1 MASKTIKAV
10 LAGAVAL
17 AAAGMTAQAHA
28 QAGTEKE
35 KCYGVVKAGKNDC
48 AAANGS
54 HSCGGQ
60 APVDASGDEWVA
72 VPKGLCD
79 KLVNG
84 SVTPVSAPAT
94 TAAPAVEAPSTATAP
109 AEGAAH

>member
-1 MASKTIKAV
+1 MASRKTMNTL

-17 AAAGMTAQAHA
+17 AVAGTAGAANAQA
-28 QAGTEKE
+28 EKE

-48 AAANGS
+48 AAAGGA

-60 APVDASGDEWVA
+60 AAANGLGDEWVA

-84 SVTPVSAPAT
+84 SLTPVSTGA
-94 TAAPAVEAPSTATAP
+94 AAPAADSSAAPAAAAP